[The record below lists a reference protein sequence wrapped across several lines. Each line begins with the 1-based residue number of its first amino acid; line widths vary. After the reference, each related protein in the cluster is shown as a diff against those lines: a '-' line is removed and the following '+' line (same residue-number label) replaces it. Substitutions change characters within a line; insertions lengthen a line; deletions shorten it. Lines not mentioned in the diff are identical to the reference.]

1 MFEKVVTKKGADQS
15 PIYSFLGN
23 SGNLPAWN
31 FSKYVVDKNGKIVAF
46 FPSKVTPEDPQLRSA
61 INTAL
66 SQ

>member
-1 MFEKVVTKKGADQS
+1 
-15 PIYSFLGN
+15 
-23 SGNLPAWN
+23 
-31 FSKYVVDKNGKIVAF
+31 VDKNGKIVAF